1 MKIGIIN
8 YGIGNIN
15 SVVGALNN
23 LGADYIVIEKQNEF
37 DLIDKLI
44 LPGIG
49 NFTKCKNI
57 LDEKNFTSIIRE
69 KVLTEFIPIL
79 GICLGMQ
86 LLASEGSE
94 GSNNNFVAGL
104 NLIKGKV
111 ISLRELG
118 SKLVLPHIG
127 WNNIYIKKKSPII
140 KNIPEDTD
148 FYFVHNYAYTKIDKK
163 SILAEASY
171 GIKFPAII
179 NNKNIWGTQFH
190 PEKSS
195 KAGMEIIK
203 NFVNIENVKN

>member
-140 KNIPEDTD
+140 KNIPEETD
-148 FYFVHNYAYTKIDKK
+148 FYFVHNYAYTEIDKK
-163 SILAEASY
+163 SIIAEASY
-171 GIKFPAII
+171 GITFPALI